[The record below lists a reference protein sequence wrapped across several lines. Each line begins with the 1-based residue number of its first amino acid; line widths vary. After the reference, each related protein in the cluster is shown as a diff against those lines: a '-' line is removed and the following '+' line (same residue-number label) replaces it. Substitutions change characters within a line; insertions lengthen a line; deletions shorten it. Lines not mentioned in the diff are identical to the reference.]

1 MIHTHTRTHTHTH
14 THTHNIIFIGEAD
27 VAQLLVWHGSVQ
39 AALTVR
45 AELTQKETRIWDR
58 LVALLDECKA

>member
-1 MIHTHTRTHTHTH
+1 MPLTAEIMH
-14 THTHNIIFIGEAD
+14 FF
-27 VAQLLVWHGSVQ
+27 LKKCLQ

-58 LVALLDECKA
+58 LVALLDECQAEFLASLVLWGFCICTGLER